1 MASHAENVSMSWC
14 HHLRTRFDC
23 YLPADGCP
31 IFVFTHP
38 TVLTQL
44 ELIVNVTRR
53 RDQFSDIDWNKMVFV
68 IGFPIIF
75 SLYENEDPMDCR
87 TGEIIMKTTE
97 WGILST
103 GTPVEITK
111 QKSWVRRTK
120 GFCLG
125 DFWGGSGWI
134 EHRTSVV
141 FIFIPWFIEFIYS

>member
-23 YLPADGCP
+23 YLPADGRP

-97 WGILST
+97 WGIFINQNSRRNHQAEILS
-103 GTPVEITK
+103 P
-111 QKSWVRRTK
+111 K

-134 EHRTSVV
+134 EHRTIVV
-141 FIFIPWFIEFIYS
+141 FIFIPWFIEFISS